1 MMTATMTFAVWQIL
15 ALVFLTSFGSFLLG
29 VFVMAW
35 VAMASYDGDELRSE
49 EE

>member
-1 MMTATMTFAVWQIL
+1 MTTMMTLPVWQIL
-15 ALVFLTSFGSFLLG
+15 LAVFICSFLSFLFG
-29 VFVMAW
+29 VSLMAW

>member
-1 MMTATMTFAVWQIL
+1 MMTMMTLPVWQIL
-15 ALVFLTSFGSFLLG
+15 LAVFVCSFLSFLLG

-35 VAMASYDGDELRSE
+35 VAMAGYDGDELRSE

>member
-1 MMTATMTFAVWQIL
+1 MMTTMTFAVWQIL
-15 ALVFLTSFGSFLLG
+15 ALVFLTSFASFLLG

-35 VAMASYDGDELRSE
+35 TAMARYDGDEMRSE

>member
-1 MMTATMTFAVWQIL
+1 MMTMMTFAVWQIL
-15 ALVFLTSFGSFLLG
+15 ALVFMTSCASFLLG

>member
-1 MMTATMTFAVWQIL
+1 MITLAYWQFALLLTAIPVAF
-15 ALVFLTSFGSFLLG
+15 FFGMSVL
-29 VFVMAW
+29 AW

>member
-1 MMTATMTFAVWQIL
+1 MMTIMTLPVWQIL
-15 ALVFLTSFGSFLLG
+15 LAVFICSFLSFLLG
-29 VFVMAW
+29 VSLMAW